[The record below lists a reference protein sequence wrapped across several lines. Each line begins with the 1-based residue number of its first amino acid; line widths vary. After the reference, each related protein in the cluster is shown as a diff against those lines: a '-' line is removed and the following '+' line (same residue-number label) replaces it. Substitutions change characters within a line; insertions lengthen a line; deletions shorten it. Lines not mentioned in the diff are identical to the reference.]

1 MLAGGGNVK
10 IKNYPKGV
18 TVTAPKVDVRDNF
31 KHTPGG
37 GNVKVSTPINTK
49 NCSIHLFIYLFCVCV
64 YAPTQLHRF

>member
-18 TVTAPKVDVRDNF
+18 TVTAPRVDVRDNM

-37 GNVKVSTPINTK
+37 GNVKVSHLYKHYNIVPYNYFNQSTKLIINQ
-49 NCSIHLFIYLFCVCV
+49 SIN
-64 YAPTQLHRF
+64 